1 MNLMNRYVT
10 EVGRHLPEKS
20 RADIEKEIRS
30 TLEDMLEDQSQKADR
45 PVDDEMVVDVL
56 RAFGHPRK
64 VAASYLP
71 ERYLIGPQLYPYFM
85 MVVKISLLV
94 AFGIGL
100 IRLSMG
106 IILAGPGIDA
116 IIRSIVE
123 GMLNLGGIAITILGN
138 VTLVFAVMERVLP
151 NLKDIAVE
159 WDPRS
164 LPEDAPVSDHVSI
177 PGLIGKIV
185 FMVAAILIFNFYP
198 QIFGIGFFSQGKWNT
213 IPFLSENFFHYLP
226 WFNAIWILELVQYG
240 LLLRQGRWQPST
252 RWFSIALEI
261 FRIGLLYAL
270 VTGPSIVGLTTE
282 NLQAVGV
289 SASSPEFVRLIGACV
304 ILGLSIAAII
314 QSIQV
319 IVAIYKLLTHNRKIS
334 SVFTIA

>member
-1 MNLMNRYVT
+1 MNLLDRYIA
-10 EVGRHLPEKS
+10 EVGRNLPQKS

-30 TLEDMLEDQSQKADR
+30 TLEDMLEDRSQKADR
-45 PVDDEMVVDVL
+45 PVDEAMIVEVL
-56 RAFGHPRK
+56 REFGHPRK

-106 IILAGPGIDA
+106 IFLAGPGIDA
-116 IIRSIVE
+116 VIRSIVE
-123 GMLNLGGIAITILGN
+123 GVLNLGGIAITILGN
-138 VTLVFAVMERVLP
+138 VALVFAVMERILP
-151 NLKDIAVE
+151 NLKEISME

-164 LPEDAPVSDHVSI
+164 LPDDTPRSDDVSI
-177 PGLIGKIV
+177 PGVIGKIV
-185 FMVAAILIFNFYP
+185 FTMAAMLIFNFYP
-198 QIFGIGFFSQGKWNT
+198 QIFGVGFFSEGKWAT
-213 IPFLSENFFHYLP
+213 IPYLSGNFFHYLP
-226 WFNAIWILELVQYG
+226 WLNAILALELLHYG
-240 LLLRQGRWQPST
+240 LLLRSGHWQPLT

-261 FRIGLLYAL
+261 LRIGLLYAMI
-270 VTGPSIVGLTTE
+270 TGPSIFGLTVE
-282 NLQAVGV
+282 NLRSAGV
-289 SASSPEFVRLIGACV
+289 SDPSQAFVNMIGACV
-304 ILGLSIAAII
+304 ILGLSVAAII

-319 IVAIYKLLTHNRKIS
+319 IIAIYKLLTHNRKIS